1 MFIIWWYIIKIIKF
15 TLYCSFY
22 GGIINKTPLKGG
34 WHLGRRLFQQIHVSP
49 DRTELLRLPQLQV
62 VSELDVPDKKDKTYH
77 AVHSS
82 YFTKYKPPCPIC
94 GASHTAETKII
105 PRNFKDLLPTDDDR
119 VKVIDLVFHQR
130 YFRCLDCGNF
140 VFHEGIDFAEE
151 GCKFTNRLSDLIA
164 EGTLTRTY
172 ERVCKDYGVPASKA
186 SVGIIMRRRM
196 QQRADSQPPLK
207 TPDSLVVF
215 VPEFF
220 SDAHP
225 MVLGIYGRDV
235 RLLDVLNASSMMDY
249 RLFFQQLDCKA
260 VKQVFIDPDEQLHS
274 AVVGACPDAEI
285 SISEEYIHRCAR
297 QALKETIKKEG
308 NHCCIHRRYYALT
321 VPESYLT
328 QGEHGRVNAGMKKLP
343 RIRAAYN
350 AYQDLL
356 RRMESGWTIRLLQEW
371 LGSLPDYVSDEQAE
385 GESIQPLNE
394 FGILEDVLSLYRNQ
408 IQAYLDSTNKPPAG
422 MESAVTGILDAIEE
436 MPYCIYD
443 VLRARML
450 LNVEQEIV
458 ETDGQKYRTGVR
470 IEKLTEKMN
479 HIAWQIKTKKEC
491 EEYGYDTED

>member
-1 MFIIWWYIIKIIKF
+1 MGK
-15 TLYCSFY
+15 
-22 GGIINKTPLKGG
+22 
-34 WHLGRRLFQQIHVSP
+34 RLFQQVFVSP
-49 DRTELLRLPQLQV
+49 DRTESLGLPNLLV
-62 VSELDVPDKKDKTYH
+62 VSDLDLPDKKEITYH
-77 AVHSS
+77 TVHSS
-82 YFTKYKPPCPIC
+82 YFTKDKPACPVC
-94 GASHTAETKII
+94 GGKNTTETKII
-105 PRNFKDLLPTDDDR
+105 PRNFKDLLPTKDGT

-130 YFRCLDCGNF
+130 YFRCKDCGNV
-140 VFHEGIDFAEE
+140 VFHEDIDFAEE
-151 GCKFTNRLSDLIA
+151 GCRFSNRLSDLIA

-196 QQRADSQPPLK
+196 RLLADLQPPLK
-207 TPDSLVVF
+207 TPEALVIF

-235 RLLDVLNASSMMDY
+235 RLLDVLNASSVMDY

-260 VKQVFIDPDEQLHS
+260 VKQVYIDPDEQLHS
-274 AVVGACPDAEI
+274 AVVGAFPDAEI
-285 SISEEYIHRCAR
+285 TVSEEYIHRCAR
-297 QALKETIKKEG
+297 QALKDAIKKEG

-356 RRMESGWTIRLLQEW
+356 RRMESGWTIELLQEW
-371 LGSLPDYVSDEQAE
+371 LGSLPDYVSDEQSE
-385 GESIQPLNE
+385 GETIQPLNE
-394 FGILEDVLSLYRNQ
+394 FGILEDVLSLYGNQ
-408 IQAYLDSTNKPPAG
+408 IQAYLDSANKPPAG

-450 LNVEQEIV
+450 LNVEQEVV

-479 HIAWQIKTKKEC
+479 HIAWQIKEKKER
-491 EEYGYDTED
+491 EEYGYDAED